1 MDQVSFSQPVSLIA
15 ASYIQES
22 PFNSYSGCDLS
33 FSSQVS
39 YEVHTRFGHGP
50 YKCEI
55 CPAMFDKFSLREKHR
70 SDVHGGIQIFMCR
83 DCGARFTTFEG
94 IVFKGISKLR
104 VDSSARNILRTII
117 FSSNFPKL
125 RFVIKSYIGA
135 VLVHLKCGNLKQNV
149 TLLTNQN
156 FLKLSIEAE

>member
-1 MDQVSFSQPVSLIA
+1 MDQVSFSQPVSLIS
-15 ASYIQES
+15 ASYIPKS
-22 PFNSYSGCDLS
+22 PFNSCLGCDLS

-39 YEVHTRFGHGP
+39 YEVHTRFGHSP

-94 IVFKGISKLR
+94 IVFKGLSKLR

-117 FSSNFPKL
+117 VFFQTFQSYDLSSSPISPLFSF
-125 RFVIKSYIGA
+125 I
-135 VLVHLKCGNLKQNV
+135 
-149 TLLTNQN
+149 
-156 FLKLSIEAE
+156 